1 MKGDFDIGTSKDD
14 DPSATAHKKAV
25 GAVHTY
31 AVGRE
36 EREQNRTGQR
46 RTVNL
51 DEH

>member
-31 AVGRE
+31 AVRGE
-36 EREQNRTGQR
+36 ETEQNRTEQDR
-46 RTVNL
+46 
-51 DEH
+51 EE